1 MKGMLY
7 SSLLYNRGFI
17 KGAGIYTAAAAVAGV
32 VLIFISDMFFPG
44 YSPAIAMLLSIM
56 PLISIGIA
64 VEGIGREMESSLKS
78 RFTNYALSA
87 VSPRK
92 FAVTELLKN
101 LILTAYGTTLSML
114 MAGIFHALG
123 ANLFRTLGDND
134 IINYYFA
141 VIPLVGIAFSLLEF
155 GIIPL
160 VIKFKSAEKAGLVV
174 GIIIGFGLIFPI
186 SMFMDFPLSI
196 HDFLSYI
203 QFPILAYM
211 IVLFI
216 LLYAL
221 FYLLLEKRLE
231 RGNLC

>member
-141 VIPLVGIAFSLLEF
+141 IIPLVGIAFSLLEF

-174 GIIIGFGLIFPI
+174 GVIIGFGLVAPI
-186 SMFMDFPLSI
+186 EFFTDRLPSI
-196 HDFLSYI
+196 DDIL
-203 QFPILAYM
+203 QFPIASCV

>member
-101 LILTAYGTTLSML
+101 LILTAYGTALSML
-114 MAGIFHALG
+114 MAGIFHIIDPDLFNG
-123 ANLFRTLGDND
+123 AVTKHTFA
-134 IINYYFA
+134 IIP
-141 VIPLVGIAFSLLEF
+141 IIGIICSLVEF
-155 GIIPL
+155 GIMPL
-160 VIKFKSAEKAGLVV
+160 VIKFKSAEKAGLVIGV
-174 GIIIGFGLIFPI
+174 IIGFGLVAPI
-186 SMFMDFPLSI
+186 EFFRNRLPSI
-196 HDFLSYI
+196 DDIL
-203 QFPILAYM
+203 QFPIVSCVIA
-211 IVLFI
+211 LFI